1 MTLSFAIQTQSGS
14 SGHSGFPLPQLST
27 INSQLSDPLLT
38 CLPCVSS
45 HIQTGMRSVL
55 VLLVS
60 LLTVAISSAAD
71 SSAKDLIAQFYQ
83 AHRSKHDP
91 LDETQLLGRY
101 FDAALLK
108 LYLKDKREA
117 KGEVGRL
124 DGDPLYNAQDIQIK
138 DFSVSAP
145 ESAGAETRVTV
156 HFKNIGKP
164 TRIVYALSQTA
175 DGWRISDIRY
185 DDGSSL
191 KKILQGKL

>member
-1 MTLSFAIQTQSGS
+1 
-14 SGHSGFPLPQLST
+14 
-27 INSQLSDPLLT
+27 
-38 CLPCVSS
+38 
-45 HIQTGMRSVL
+45 MRSVL

-60 LLTVAISSAAD
+60 VLTAAISAAAD
-71 SSAKDLIAQFYQ
+71 LSAKDLVAQLYQ

-101 FDAALLK
+101 FDAELLK

-124 DGDPLYNAQDIQIK
+124 DGDPLYNAQDTEIR
-138 DFSVSAP
+138 DFSVGAP
-145 ESAGAETRVTV
+145 ETAGSETRVTV

-164 TRIVYALSQTA
+164 TRIVYVLSRAA

-191 KKILQGKL
+191 TKILQGKL

>member
-1 MTLSFAIQTQSGS
+1 
-14 SGHSGFPLPQLST
+14 
-27 INSQLSDPLLT
+27 
-38 CLPCVSS
+38 
-45 HIQTGMRSVL
+45 MRFL
-55 VLLVS
+55 VMLLVS
-60 LLTVAISSAAD
+60 FLTAAILSAAEL
-71 SSAKDLIAQFYQ
+71 SAKDLVAQLYQ

-101 FDAALLK
+101 FDNALLK

-117 KGEVGRL
+117 NGEVGRL
-124 DGDPLYNAQDIQIK
+124 DGDPLYNAQDMEIK
-138 DFSVSAP
+138 DFSISAP
-145 ESAGAETRVTV
+145 EMAGGETRVMV

-164 TRIVYALSQTA
+164 TRLIYVLSQTP

>member
-1 MTLSFAIQTQSGS
+1 
-14 SGHSGFPLPQLST
+14 
-27 INSQLSDPLLT
+27 
-38 CLPCVSS
+38 
-45 HIQTGMRSVL
+45 MR
-55 VLLVS
+55 LVS
-60 LLTVAISSAAD
+60 MRMMFKTTLFVLMLTATTAFGGELLP
-71 SSAKDLIAQFYQ
+71 KDLVSQFYQ

-145 ESAGAETRVTV
+145 ETAEGPSRTGTETRVTV
-156 HFKNIGKP
+156 RFKNIGKP
-164 TRIVYALSQTA
+164 TRVLYVLSRTA
-175 DGWRISDIRY
+175 DGWKISDICY

-191 KKILQGKL
+191 KKILEGKL

>member
-1 MTLSFAIQTQSGS
+1 MFKTILFVLMLTAATAFAGEA
-14 SGHSGFPLPQLST
+14 PP
-27 INSQLSDPLLT
+27 
-38 CLPCVSS
+38 
-45 HIQTGMRSVL
+45 
-55 VLLVS
+55 
-60 LLTVAISSAAD
+60 
-71 SSAKDLIAQFYQ
+71 KDLVAQFYQ

-101 FDAALLK
+101 FDGALLK

-124 DGDPLYNAQDIQIK
+124 DGDPLYNAQDIEIK

-145 ESAGAETRVTV
+145 EMVGGETRVTV

-164 TRIVYALSQTA
+164 TRVIYVLSRTA

-191 KKILQGKL
+191 KKILEGKL

>member
-1 MTLSFAIQTQSGS
+1 MFK
-14 SGHSGFPLPQLST
+14 T
-27 INSQLSDPLLT
+27 ILFVLLLT
-38 CLPCVSS
+38 PATAFAGELSP
-45 HIQTGMRSVL
+45 
-55 VLLVS
+55 
-60 LLTVAISSAAD
+60 
-71 SSAKDLIAQFYQ
+71 KDLVAQFYQ
-83 AHRSKHDP
+83 VHRSKHEP

-124 DGDPLYNAQDIQIK
+124 DGDPLYNAQDMEIR
-138 DFSVSAP
+138 DFSVGAP
-145 ESAGAETRVTV
+145 ETAGSETRVTV

-164 TRIVYALSQTA
+164 TRIVYVLSRAA